1 MDRVG
6 GWALRAFPHA
16 DVPNVRRGYF
26 INAMDSAAFVSGN
39 WIFFWT
45 LFMSYSQLGLN
56 DSLSFAFGLF
66 MEIPTGAL
74 ADVIGKRWTIRAAL
88 LLNGIGFLI
97 QGSALNMAGLIGGF
111 LLFHTGIALYSGA
124 AEALTYDS
132 LKERGLEG
140 DYDKVTAANS
150 SLSLAVLMIAILA
163 GAPMYHLNPRLPHL
177 AWGVAFLIGFIV
189 SLGLTEPAIEG
200 ERARFSLRGYLR
212 QFATG
217 AGQLWHPN
225 LRFYIPL
232 LFALP
237 GMFFIYSW
245 GVVQP
250 AVAVNFGFGP
260 DEQSF
265 ITSAAYVLIAVVVRF
280 IPRIRRMT
288 GDFGGLTLLNIGLA
302 LALFGMALPLG
313 SGSLF
318 AAFILVLMHLSG
330 STSRAWT
337 GIVINENTPSAIR
350 ATTLSTVALLTK
362 LPYVLVAVVAGL
374 MIDGGQLAIFV
385 TGMATASLVLLGL
398 SHLTR
403 TALAG
408 SRRLKPISAP

>member
-1 MDRVG
+1 MDHLR

-16 DVPNVRRGYF
+16 DVPNVRRSYF

-97 QGSALNMAGLIGGF
+97 QGSAMNIAGLIGGF

-124 AEALTYDS
+124 SEAMTYDS

-140 DYDKVTAANS
+140 DYDKFVAANS
-150 SLSLAVLMIAILA
+150 SLSLVVLMVAILA
-163 GAPMYHLNPRLPHL
+163 GAPMYHIDPRLPHW
-177 AWGVAFLIGFIV
+177 AWGIAFLIGFVV
-189 SLGLTEPAIEG
+189 SLGLTEPAPE
-200 ERARFSLRGYLR
+200 EEAAPFSLRGYLR

-217 AGQLWHPN
+217 AKQLWHPN
-225 LRFYIPL
+225 LRYYIPM

-260 DEQSF
+260 DEQSI
-265 ITSAAYVLIAVVVRF
+265 ITSAAYVLIAVTVRF
-280 IPRIRRMT
+280 IPRIRRKT
-288 GDFGGLTLLNIGLA
+288 GDFGGLTLLNIGLV

-330 STSRAWT
+330 STSRSWT
-337 GIVINENTPSAIR
+337 GIVINENTPSQIR

-362 LPYVLVAVVAGL
+362 LPYVLVAVIAGA

-385 TGMATASLVLLGL
+385 TGMATAALVLLGL
-398 SHLTR
+398 SHVMR
-403 TALAG
+403 AVLAG
-408 SRRLKPISAP
+408 SGRLEPVSAP

>member
-1 MDRVG
+1 MSRVR
-6 GWALRAFPHA
+6 GWALRVFPHA
-16 DVPNVRRGYF
+16 DVPNVRRSYF

-97 QGSALNMAGLIGGF
+97 QGSAMSMAGLIGGF

-140 DYDKVTAANS
+140 DYDKVAAANG
-150 SLSLAVLMIAILA
+150 SLSLVVLMVSILA
-163 GAPMYHLNPRLPHL
+163 GAPMYFLNPRLPHW
-177 AWGVAFLIGFIV
+177 AWGIAFLIGFVV
-189 SLGLTEPAIEG
+189 SLGLTEPAVEG
-200 ERARFSLRGYLR
+200 EQGRFSLRGYLR

-217 AGQLWHPN
+217 ARQLWHPN

-260 DEQSF
+260 NEQSV
-265 ITSAAYVLIAVVVRF
+265 ITSAAYILIAVTVRF
-280 IPRIRRMT
+280 IPRIRRRT
-288 GDFGGLTLLNIGLA
+288 GDFGGLALLNIGLV

-313 SGSLF
+313 SGSVF
-318 AAFILVLMHLSG
+318 AAAILVLMHLSG
-330 STSRAWT
+330 STSRSWT
-337 GIVINENTPSAIR
+337 GIVINENTPSQIR

-374 MIDGGQLAIFV
+374 MIDGGQLAAFV
-385 TGMATASLVLLGL
+385 TGMAVASLLLLGSAYL
-398 SHLTR
+398 IR
-403 TALAG
+403 VMLAG
-408 SRRLKPISAP
+408 SRRVKAVSAP

>member
-1 MDRVG
+1 MDRVR
-6 GWALRAFPHA
+6 GWALRALPYA

-26 INAMDSAAFVSGN
+26 INAMDSAAFISGN

-88 LLNGIGFLI
+88 LLNGVGFLI
-97 QGSALNMAGLIGGF
+97 QGSAMNMAGLIGGF

-124 AEALTYDS
+124 AEAMTYDS

-150 SLSLAVLMIAILA
+150 SLSLVVLMISILA
-163 GAPMYHLNPRLPHL
+163 GVPMYHLDPRLPHW
-177 AWGVAFLIGFIV
+177 AWGIAFLIGFAV
-189 SLGLTEPAIEG
+189 SLGLTEPAVEG
-200 ERARFSLRGYLR
+200 EPVHFSLRGYLR

-217 AGQLWHPN
+217 ARQLWHPS

-237 GMFFIYSW
+237 GIFFIYSW

-260 DEQSF
+260 DEQAF
-265 ITSAAYVLIAVVVRF
+265 ITSAAFVLIAVVVRF
-280 IPRIRRMT
+280 IPRIRRRT
-288 GDFGGLTLLNIGLA
+288 GDFGGLTLLNIGLV

-318 AAFILVLMHLSG
+318 AAFLLVAMHLSG

-337 GIVINENTPSAIR
+337 GIVINENTPSQIR

-362 LPYVLVAVVAGL
+362 LPYVLVAVVAGA

-385 TGMATASLVLLGL
+385 TGMATASLLLLGL
-398 SHLTR
+398 SHLMRAMLT
-403 TALAG
+403 G
-408 SRRLKPISAP
+408 SSRLKPVSAP